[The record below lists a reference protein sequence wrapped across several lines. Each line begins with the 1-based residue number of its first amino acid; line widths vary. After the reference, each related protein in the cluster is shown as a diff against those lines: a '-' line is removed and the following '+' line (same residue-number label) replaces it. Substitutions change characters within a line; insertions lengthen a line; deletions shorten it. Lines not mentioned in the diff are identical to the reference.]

1 MQKVYLNRD
10 RAGGKSWKFWNP
22 AAKLNGDFQPKWIA
36 HVMWRVHDRVVR
48 KDFEHGSSLGSR

>member
-36 HVMWRVHDRVVR
+36 HVMWRVHDRVVL
-48 KDFEHGSSLGSR
+48 KDF